1 MLGIKE
7 NDKPIDIEYL
17 VTALR
22 SQLRLYPERSQF
34 YAFHMPQVYNEMIK
48 YILDKNNNID
58 SVVVYKSDRLHR
70 SLKNLLIT
78 IEDIFI
84 PNNISFIS
92 ITEQF
97 DTSNPQGMLFL
108 QMLGSFAE
116 FERKIINER
125 TKSGRLAKGKN
136 ELYLGGRVPFG
147 YDYDSSQGI
156 LVPFGY
162 TLIDNDRLTLNYSEA
177 DIIKEIFKL
186 RTKGVSIGKI
196 ALKYNMSKSKI
207 HYILN
212 NKIYMGIY
220 NYNGKKEKNKI
231 SFKVPP
237 IVSNYIW
244 NKANSIN
251 NKL

>member
-1 MLGIKE
+1 
-7 NDKPIDIEYL
+7 
-17 VTALR
+17 
-22 SQLRLYPERSQF
+22 
-34 YAFHMPQVYNEMIK
+34 MIK

-147 YDYDSSQGI
+147 Y
-156 LVPFGY
+156 